1 MLVFFFAKIVAD
13 KRINFFIISGSEKV
27 RQRIILLLKSFDVEE
42 SEEGNIRVYYLKYVK
57 VTNLVEVLIG
67 VFEKLKDE
75 KGNAR
80 KFFFFG
86 AMDNVVIIV
95 DEQINFLVIIVDQ
108 FVQEKFV
115 TVIARLDIRRVQVL
129 VEVIIVEVQDGNGLN
144 FGV

>member
-1 MLVFFFAKIVAD
+1 M
-13 KRINFFIISGSEKV
+13 
-27 RQRIILLLKSFDVEE
+27 
-42 SEEGNIRVYYLKYVK
+42 
-57 VTNLVEVLIG
+57 NLVEVLIG

-75 KGNAR
+75 KGNVC

-86 AMDNVVIIV
+86 VMDNVVIIV

-115 TVIARLDIRRVQVL
+115 MVIVCLDICCVQVL